1 MPNPIVHW
9 EIQSNQ
15 PEKLQKFYGNLFD
28 WHVNADNPMNYGM
41 VDAHDEKG
49 IGGGIGGT
57 NGGPNQLVV
66 YAEVDD
72 LDKYLRKAEGLG
84 GKTIVPPTEVPGQVT
99 FALFADPEGNMFG
112 MTKAM
117 PGQ

>member
-57 NGGPNQLVV
+57 
-66 YAEVDD
+66 
-72 LDKYLRKAEGLG
+72 
-84 GKTIVPPTEVPGQVT
+84 TEART
-99 FALFADPEGNMFG
+99 SSSS
-112 MTKAM
+112 M
-117 PGQ
+117 PR